1 MNLIII
7 AVFGADYDGFPF
19 VCWLCHSTWFLQKNI
34 SDSLY
39 SAVKLVTIFA
49 NMVMMLELLHKFDQ
63 QFVWIATCCFQ
74 TYWCLICKLNKHCV
88 CATCC
93 GWFSKHF
100 QRCIFLFKSVSCF
113 WVQCSIRFLITK
125 ITHMYCCF
133 LFIVTVVWERDKG
146 TFTYNIL
153 SFLLPPV
160 EAGVK
165 LTIVAAIV
173 RLVLVLHA
181 INKVILNYVST
192 LSTCSW
198 VMEKMY
204 LI

>member
-1 MNLIII
+1 
-7 AVFGADYDGFPF
+7 
-19 VCWLCHSTWFLQKNI
+19 
-34 SDSLY
+34 
-39 SAVKLVTIFA
+39 
-49 NMVMMLELLHKFDQ
+49 MMLVLLLKFDQ

-133 LFIVTVVWERDKG
+133 LFIVTVVWE
-146 TFTYNIL
+146 TSL
-153 SFLLPPV
+153 SREKKTKVPSPTIYCPFCYHQWRQALNWQLSLPVLFLYCMPSTKWFSITSAHFLLV
-160 EAGVK
+160 REWWRK
-165 LTIVAAIV
+165 CIWFNHDLT
-173 RLVLVLHA
+173 
-181 INKVILNYVST
+181 
-192 LSTCSW
+192 
-198 VMEKMY
+198 
-204 LI
+204 